1 MPFLKLLLQ
10 MVVYA
15 LIVLVGYNLLK
26 RFVLSKIKV
35 KINKWVIFAVAMV
48 ILLLPNI
55 LVAVLHI
62 NIQNNALWVYG
73 PSSLFI
79 VLFLWFI
86 DLSGWNRRNSKSSN
100 SSGTGYYDKKGKND
114 KIVIKPKAK
123 PNRVKNKKD

>member
-35 KINKWVIFAVAMV
+35 KINKWVIFAIAMV

-55 LVAVLHI
+55 LVAVLHV

-86 DLSGWNRRNSKSSN
+86 DLSGWNRRNSNSSS

>member
-1 MPFLKLLLQ
+1 

-35 KINKWVIFAVAMV
+35 KINKWVIFAIAMV

-86 DLSGWNRRNSKSSN
+86 DLSGWNRRNSNSSN
-100 SSGTGYYDKKGKND
+100 SSGTGYYDKKGKKD